1 MTPMKCR
8 VTLEIEALIDGKV
21 ISNEEVC
28 TLIRETFADYVPNVL
43 FDNGEHVVLV
53 EDFTLHVE
61 ML

>member
-1 MTPMKCR
+1 MSLKCR
-8 VTLEIEALIDGKV
+8 ITLEIEGLIDGKV

-43 FDNGEHVVLV
+43 FDDGETALLV

-61 ML
+61 AF